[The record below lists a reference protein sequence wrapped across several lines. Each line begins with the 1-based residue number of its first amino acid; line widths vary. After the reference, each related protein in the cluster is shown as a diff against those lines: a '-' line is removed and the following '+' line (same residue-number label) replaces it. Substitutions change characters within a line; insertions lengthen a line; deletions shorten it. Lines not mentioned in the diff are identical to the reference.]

1 MNQEEIKNESKK
13 QSNFIRDIIDEDL
26 RTNKHNG
33 RVHTRFPPEPNG
45 YLHIG
50 HAKSICLNFGLAI
63 DYNGLCNLRFDD
75 TNPTKEEQE
84 YVDSIK
90 EDIRWL
96 GFDWQD
102 REYFA
107 SDYFDQLYEYAI
119 KLIKKGK
126 AYVDSLNADQI
137 REFRGTPT
145 EPGKESPY
153 RNRSIEENLTL
164 FERMKKGEFSEGE
177 HVLRAKIDMSSPNLN
192 MRDPVMYRILHKP
205 HHRTGNKWCIYPMY
219 DWAHGQSDSIERITH
234 SLCTLE
240 FENHRPLYD
249 WFIKELEIYAPQQ
262 IEFARLNL
270 SYTIMS
276 KRKLL
281 ALVEGKYVDGWND
294 PRMPTISGLRRRG
307 YTPESIKNFSDRV
320 GIAKRENT
328 IDVSLLEF
336 SVREDLNLR
345 AKRVMAVLNPLRV
358 IITNYPD
365 DQTEEL
371 EAINNPEDISMGKRM
386 IPFSKE
392 IFIERDDFREAPPP
406 KFHRLSPGKE
416 VRLRYAYIIRCDNII
431 KDDNSGEI
439 IELHCSF
446 FPDTKSGSGTSNKK
460 AKGTIHWVSANYAY
474 NAEVRLYDRL
484 FSVENPEGEEGKDFT
499 DLLNPNSLEILNNC
513 KLEPSLKYAL
523 PGEKF
528 QFERLGYFCVDTK
541 YSKEGSP
548 VFNRIVT
555 LRDSWSKIEQAGK

>member
-1 MNQEEIKNESKK
+1 MSNEETKNENKK
-13 QSNFIRDIIDEDL
+13 PSNFIREIIDEDL
-26 RTNKHNG
+26 NSGRHN

-50 HAKSICLNFGLAI
+50 HAKSICLNFGLAN

-90 EDIRWL
+90 KDIKWL
-96 GFDWQD
+96 GFDWAD

-137 REFRGTPT
+137 REYRGTPT

-153 RNRSIEENLTL
+153 RNRSADENLDL
-164 FERMKKGEFSEGE
+164 FTKMKNGEFKEGE

-192 MRDPVMYRILHKP
+192 MRDPVMYRILHKS

-219 DWAHGQSDSIERITH
+219 DWAHGQSDSIEKITH

-249 WFIKELEIYAPQQ
+249 WFIKELGIYAPQQ

-270 SYTIMS
+270 NFTIMS

-281 ALVEGKYVDGWND
+281 ALVEGKFVDGWDD
-294 PRMPTISGLRRRG
+294 PRMPTLSGLRRRG
-307 YTPESIKNFSDRV
+307 YTPDSIRNFSERV
-320 GIAKRENT
+320 GIAKRENI

-336 SVREDLNLR
+336 SVREDLNLK
-345 AKRVMAVLNPLRV
+345 AKRVMAVLNPLKIV
-358 IITNYPD
+358 ITNYPEN
-365 DQTEEL
+365 QVEEL
-371 EAINNPEDISMGKRM
+371 EAINNPEDSSMGVRN
-386 IPFSKE
+386 IPFSRE
-392 IFIERDDFREAPPP
+392 IYIERDDFKEIPPP

-416 VRLRYAYIIRCDNII
+416 VRLRYAYIISCDEVI
-431 KDDNSGEI
+431 KNESGEI
-439 IELHCSF
+439 VELRCSY
-446 FPDTKSGSGTSNKK
+446 FPDTKSGSGTSSKK
-460 AKGTIHWVSANYAY
+460 AKGTIHWVSVQHAFD
-474 NAEVRLYDRL
+474 AEVRLYDRL
-484 FSVENPEGEEGKDFT
+484 FSAADPEGEEGKDFKEFI
-499 DLLNPNSLEILNNC
+499 NPNSLEILKNC
-513 KLEPSLKYAL
+513 KLEPLLSNASI
-523 PGEKF
+523 GENF
-528 QFERLGYFCVDTK
+528 QFERLGYFCVD
-541 YSKEGSP
+541 SKFSKPGVP

-555 LRDSWSKIEQAGK
+555 LRDSWAKIEQIKK

>member
-1 MNQEEIKNESKK
+1 MSQEELKNESKK

-26 RTNKHNG
+26 KSGKHN
-33 RVHTRFPPEPNG
+33 RIHTRFPPEPNG

-50 HAKSICLNFGLAI
+50 HAKSICLNFGLAN

-90 EDIRWL
+90 EDIKWL
-96 GFDWQD
+96 GFDWAD

-107 SDYFDQLYEYAI
+107 SDYFDQLYEFAI
-119 KLIKKGK
+119 KLIKKVK
-126 AYVDSLNADQI
+126 AYVDSLNADEI
-137 REFRGTPT
+137 RQTRGTPT
-145 EPGKESPY
+145 EPGKESPH
-153 RNRSIEENLTL
+153 RNRSVEENLNL
-164 FERMKKGEFSEGE
+164 FERMKNGEFKEGE
-177 HVLRAKIDMSSPNLN
+177 YVLRAKIDMASPNLN
-192 MRDPVMYRILHKP
+192 MRDPVLYRILHKS

-219 DWAHGQSDSIERITH
+219 DWAHGQSDSIEKITH

-270 SYTIMS
+270 NYTIIS

-281 ALVEGKYVDGWND
+281 KLVEEKYVDGWND
-294 PRMPTISGLRRRG
+294 PRMPTLSGMRRRG
-307 YTPESIKNFSDRV
+307 YTPESIRKFSDRV
-320 GIAKRENT
+320 GMAKRENT

-336 SVREDLNLR
+336 SVREDLNVR
-345 AKRVMAVLNPLRV
+345 ATRVLAVLNPLKIV
-358 IITNYPD
+358 ITNYPD

-371 EAINNPEDISMGKRM
+371 EAINNPEDSSMGTRK
-386 IPFSKE
+386 IPISKE
-392 IFIERDDFREAPPP
+392 IYIDRDDFKEIPPP

-416 VRLRYAYIIRCDNII
+416 VRLRYAYIICCDEVI
-431 KDDNSGEI
+431 KDENSGEI
-439 IELHCSF
+439 IELRCTYY
-446 FPDTKSGSGTSNKK
+446 PDTKSGSGTSSKK
-460 AKGTIHWVSANYAY
+460 AKGTIHWVSAKDAF

-484 FSVENPEGEEGKDFT
+484 FSVADPEGEEGKDFKEFI
-499 DLLNPNSLEILNNC
+499 NPNSLEILGNC
-513 KLEPSLKYAL
+513 KLEPSLKNAA

-541 YSKEGSP
+541 YSKQGSP

-555 LRDSWSKIEQAGK
+555 LRDSWAKIEQARK